1 MAPSRR
7 GFELTEAPAPTQQ
20 GAPSGPAAGGDGG
33 TVKVAKPF
41 KVKVKAGPKKVSRGT
56 RRQVKLTEGEFNLFK
71 NLVAPQEPHA
81 SRHVGVSTPFLGL
94 FPPVSLSL

>member
-7 GFELTEAPAPTQQ
+7 EFEITEPPAPTQQ
-20 GAPSGPAAGGDGG
+20 GAPSGPAAGGDADAA
-33 TVKVAKPF
+33 KVAKPF
-41 KVKVKAGPKKVSRGT
+41 KKKVKAGAKKPSRGT
-56 RRQVKLTEGEFNLFK
+56 RLPIKLNERDFKLFQA
-71 NLVAPQEPHA
+71 LVAPQEPLA